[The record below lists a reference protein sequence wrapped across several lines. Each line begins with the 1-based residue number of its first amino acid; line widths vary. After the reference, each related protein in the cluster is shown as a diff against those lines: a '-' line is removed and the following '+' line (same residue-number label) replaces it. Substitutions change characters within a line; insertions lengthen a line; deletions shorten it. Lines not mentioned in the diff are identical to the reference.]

1 MDSIHVCGG
10 HPLNGECVIQGSKNA
25 VLPVL
30 AATVLIPGISVIHGC
45 PRIADVFYM
54 GKLLTSIGCLV
65 RWEENTLIV
74 DAGEITKAS
83 LPAQYVTRMRSSVI
97 MMGAV
102 LGRLGEAKLA
112 YPGGCVIGER
122 PIDMHLAAL
131 TQMGVTLTEKD
142 NVLTAQAENLTG
154 SEITLP
160 FPSVGATENVL
171 LAAVLAKGV
180 THIRN
185 AAKEPEIKALCEFLK
200 KAGARIQEEP
210 GKNSFFVEG
219 VASLKSCM
227 YQVPADRI
235 VAGTYLFSCMAAGG
249 EIFLKKAPAEQLQEV
264 LILLQR
270 MGGEVREETA
280 GIFLKSK
287 GRPKAVPY
295 VKTEVYPG
303 FPTDLQSPL
312 LAVLSLSVGESVIEE
327 AIFENRFKIV
337 EELNR
342 MGADITVTKNRA
354 HIRGKD
360 KLQGTLVTARELRGG
375 AALVL
380 AGLAAQGTTQ
390 VQGRHFID
398 RGYEDIQ
405 KDLRCLGGRI

>member
-74 DAGEITKAS
+74 DAGGITKAS
-83 LPAQYVTRMRSSVI
+83 LPAEYVTRMRSSVI

-142 NVLTAQAENLTG
+142 DVLTAQAENLTG

-180 THIRN
+180 THIKN

-200 KAGARIQEEP
+200 KAGARIQEGP
-210 GKNSFFVEG
+210 GKNSLFVEG
-219 VASLKSCM
+219 VASLKGCV

-264 LILLQR
+264 LTLLQR

-312 LAVLSLSVGESVIEE
+312 LAALSLSAGESVIEE

-354 HIRGKD
+354 LIRGKD
-360 KLQGTLVTARELRGG
+360 RLQGTLVTARELRGG

-380 AGLAAQGTTQ
+380 AGLAAQGITQ